1 MQFIAD
7 TMLGKL
13 SRWLRLM
20 GYDVLYKSDAEDNE
34 IIANAK
40 KRTVLTR
47 DRMLFEKAKSEGLY
61 SLLIRSTDL
70 KNQLLQ
76 LKEEIGIE
84 LQDAPKLSRCPLC
97 NGEVESIEKE
107 KVRDKVPP
115 KVFENSEFW
124 ICKNCQKI
132 YWEGGHWKN
141 IKEIVKDI
149 ENEMKNVQN
158 PKK

>member
-20 GYDVLYKSDAEDNE
+20 GYDVLYKSDAEDSE

-40 KRTVLTR
+40 KRIILTR
-47 DRMLFEKAKSEGLY
+47 DRTLFEKAKSEGL
-61 SLLIRSTDL
+61 SALLIRSTDI

-76 LKEEIGIE
+76 LKEEAEIE
-84 LQDAPKLSRCPLC
+84 LQDTPKLSRCPLC
-97 NGEVESIEKE
+97 NSEVESIEKE
-107 KVRDKVPP
+107 NIRDKVPP
-115 KVFENSEFW
+115 KVFENLEFW
-124 ICKNCQKI
+124 VCKNCQKI

-141 IKEIVKDI
+141 IKETVKDL
-149 ENEMKNVQN
+149 EKGLKDVQN
-158 PKK
+158 PEK